1 LNETA
6 SDHREPETASDY
18 REQLTALIPQLRGF
32 ARSLTGGDR
41 ELADDLVQDSLVKSM
56 QAEAQFA
63 PGTNL
68 RAWLFTILRNTF
80 LSHVGR
86 KRFKV
91 EVHDE
96 DLERLAW
103 TAAPQDGRLEALA
116 FRRAF
121 RQLSAAH
128 REVLVLS
135 ILQGHSYEAIAVI
148 CGCEIGTVKS
158 RVNRARAQLKAM
170 LVDGELPVQ
179 PRASTRA
186 SASPPMP
193 TSASPDAVIAE
204 RRAGPKPEPAATSV
218 LH

>member
-1 LNETA
+1 MNEK
-6 SDHREPETASDY
+6 PSDY

-32 ARSLTGGDR
+32 ARSLTAGDR
-41 ELADDLVQDSLVKSM
+41 ELADDLVQDVLVKSM
-56 QAEAQFA
+56 QAEAQFTA
-63 PGTNL
+63 GTNL

-80 LSHVGR
+80 YSHVGR

-91 EVHDE
+91 EVYDD

-103 TAAPQDGRLEALA
+103 TAAPQEGRLEALA

-135 ILQGHSYEAIAVI
+135 ILQGYSYETIAEM

-170 LVDGELPVQ
+170 LMDGELPVQ
-179 PRASTRA
+179 PRPSAHASELRPTPEDVALAAAAVDGGAGRA
-186 SASPPMP
+186 SQQQSARPP
-193 TSASPDAVIAE
+193 
-204 RRAGPKPEPAATSV
+204 
-218 LH
+218 LLN

>member
-1 LNETA
+1 MA
-6 SDHREPETASDY
+6 STY
-18 REQLTALIPQLRGF
+18 REELTQLIPQLRGF
-32 ARSLTGGDR
+32 ARALTGGDA
-41 ELADDLVQDSLVKSM
+41 ELSDDLVQDTLVKSM

-158 RVNRARAQLKAM
+158 RVNRARAQLKSM

-179 PRASTRA
+179 PRVSTRA
-186 SASPPMP
+186 SALSPMP
-193 TSASPDAVIAE
+193 TSSSPDEVIAE
-204 RRAGPKPEPAATSV
+204 RRSGPKRGPAAATA